1 MLIFQAGF
9 NRNSHAAEKPEV
21 AVLSEDLTARR
32 RDLQTR
38 DFDKSA
44 ILDQDLRKMKS
55 IVLAEKP
62 SVGRELALVLDCRKK
77 AKGYSEGDAYI
88 VTWAMGHLVELADP
102 QSYDEKY
109 RTWSLHY
116 LPMLP
121 ERMKH
126 RIISQTSHQFRTIQS
141 LFRRK
146 DVNNLIIATD
156 AGREGELVARW
167 IMRLGGWKGPYQR
180 LWISSQTEAAIREG
194 FRTLKPGRDYDN
206 LFRAAECRS
215 EADWIIG
222 LNISRALSCKYDAR
236 LSAGRVQTPTL
247 ALIVGR
253 EKEINNFTP
262 ESYWQVHADFG
273 SYTGLWRSS
282 GGVTLGGPHRIKE
295 EKRAREIAEK
305 VQGSDGRIVKVEAKD
320 KTEPPPLAYD
330 LTALQR
336 EANSR
341 LGFSAQK
348 TLSTLQ
354 GLYERHKLVT
364 YPRTDSRYITR
375 DIVPTLKDRLQA
387 VVSSRYGGTVRQLL
401 AGEIKPGSRFVNDA
415 KVTDHHALLPTEQ
428 RAEPHK
434 LNSDERALWE
444 MIVARFLAV
453 LSPPYR
459 YRSITLITEAEG
471 EQFLSRGIQVVDPG
485 WKAIEESVSD
495 KDEEEDEEEVPQQ
508 ELSSHRQGEVVHV
521 VGAEVRQGFTN
532 PPPRYTEATLLD
544 AMEHAGRFIEDKE
557 LRASIARG
565 GIGTPATRAEIIE
578 KLLSHYYIERRGRT
592 LFPTPRGLEL
602 LELVPDDLRSP
613 ELTAR
618 WEQRLSRIADGQERA
633 GDFNRDIRRNATELV
648 EMVKTSTDTYKPRSL
663 SNNPCPVCG
672 KMMMPVLDKKGRKML
687 VCQSLSC
694 GYEQSEVQGDYL
706 SGRPSKKQKAMNR
719 RMIQQF
725 SDKSKETTTFADLIK
740 AAQERQ
746 EKKE

>member
-1 MLIFQAGF
+1 
-9 NRNSHAAEKPEV
+9 
-21 AVLSEDLTARR
+21 
-32 RDLQTR
+32 
-38 DFDKSA
+38 
-44 ILDQDLRKMKS
+44 MKS

-62 SVGRELALVLDCRKK
+62 SVGRELAQVLGCGKK
-77 AKGYSEGDAYI
+77 AKGYAEGDAYI

-102 QSYDEKY
+102 QTYDERYK
-109 RTWSLHY
+109 RWSLHY

-126 RIISQTSHQFRTIQS
+126 RVIPRTSHQFRIIQS
-141 LFRRK
+141 LFRRG

-180 LWISSQTEAAIREG
+180 LWISSQTESAIRDG
-194 FRTLKPGRDYDN
+194 FRTLKDGKSYDN

-222 LNISRALSCKYDAR
+222 LNISRALSCKFDAR

-247 ALIVGR
+247 ALIVAR
-253 EKEINNFTP
+253 EGEIDNFKP

-273 SYTGLWRSS
+273 SYTGLWRSPK
-282 GGVTLGGPHRIKE
+282 GVTRLKE
-295 EKRAREIAEK
+295 ENRAREIADRVRGKE
-305 VQGSDGRIVKVEAKD
+305 GRILKVEAKD
-320 KTEPPPLAYD
+320 KSEPPPLAYD

-364 YPRTDSRYITR
+364 YPRTDSRYISR
-375 DIVPTLKDRLQA
+375 DIVPTLRDRLEA
-387 VVSSRYGGTVRQLL
+387 VRTSRYRQTVEQLL
-401 AGEIKPGSRFVNDA
+401 AGELKTGSRFVNDA
-415 KVTDHHALLPTEQ
+415 KVSDHHAILPTEQ
-428 RAEPHK
+428 RADPRRLGAE
-434 LNSDERALWE
+434 ERALWE

-459 YRSITLITEAEG
+459 YKSITLVTEVEG
-471 EQFLSRGIQVVDPG
+471 EQFHSRGIQVIDPG
-485 WKAIEESVSD
+485 WKRIEQNVSD
-495 KDEEEDEEEVPQQ
+495 RKDEEEDEAPEQ
-508 ELSSHRQGEVVHV
+508 ELSAHRQGEAVQVA
-521 VGAEVRQGFTN
+521 GTEVKRGFTK

-544 AMEHAGRFIEDKE
+544 AMEHAGRFIDDKE
-557 LRASIARG
+557 LRASIAQG

-602 LELVPDDLRSP
+602 LDLIPGDLRSP

-618 WEQRLSRIADGQERA
+618 WEQRLARIARGEEKA
-633 GDFNRDIRRNATELV
+633 AEFNRDIRKNATELV
-648 EMVKTSTDTYKPRSL
+648 ELVKNSTATYQPRNV
-663 SNNPCPVCG
+663 SNEPCPVCG
-672 KMMMPVLDKKGRKML
+672 RMMMPVAGKKGRKML

-694 GYEQSEVQGDYL
+694 GYEQTEGRGDTVAR
-706 SGRPSKKQKAMNR
+706 RPSGKQKALNR
-719 RMIQQF
+719 RLIQQF
-725 SDKSKETTTFADLIK
+725 SDKPKETSTFADLIR
-740 AAQERQ
+740 AAQERKDHKQ
-746 EKKE
+746 

>member
-1 MLIFQAGF
+1 
-9 NRNSHAAEKPEV
+9 
-21 AVLSEDLTARR
+21 
-32 RDLQTR
+32 
-38 DFDKSA
+38 
-44 ILDQDLRKMKS
+44 MKS

-62 SVGRELALVLDCRKK
+62 SVGRDLAQVLGCRKK

-121 ERMKH
+121 EPMKH
-126 RIISQTSHQFRTIQS
+126 RVIRQTSHQFRTIQS

-156 AGREGELVARW
+156 AGREGELVARL

-180 LWISSQTEAAIREG
+180 LWISSQTEVAIREG
-194 FRTLKPGRDYDN
+194 FRTLKPGKDLDN

-222 LNISRALSCKYDAR
+222 LNISRALSCKFDAR

-273 SYTGLWRSS
+273 SYAGLWRSS
-282 GGVTLGGPHRIKE
+282 GGVTRIKE

-305 VQGSDGRIVKVEAKD
+305 VQGSEGRIVKVETKD

-387 VVSSRYGGTVRQLL
+387 VLSSRYRKPVQQLL

-428 RAEPHK
+428 RAEPQR
-434 LNSDERALWE
+434 LESDERALWE

-453 LSPPYR
+453 LFPPYR
-459 YRSITLITEAEG
+459 FKSITLITEAEG

-495 KDEEEDEEEVPQQ
+495 KEEEEDETPQQ
-508 ELSSHRQGEVVHV
+508 ELSSHRQGEVVRV
-521 VGAEVRQGFTN
+521 AGTEVKQGFTK

-557 LRASIARG
+557 LRASIAQG

-592 LFPTPRGLEL
+592 LFPTPRGMEL
-602 LELVPDDLRSP
+602 LELVPGDLRSP

-618 WEQRLSRIADGQERA
+618 WERRLSRITEGKEKPA
-633 GDFNRDIRRNATELV
+633 DFNRDIRRNATELV
-648 EMVKTSTDTYKPRSL
+648 EMVKTSTASFKPRNL
-663 SNNPCPVCG
+663 SNSPCPVCG
-672 KMMMPVLDKKGRKML
+672 KMMMSVLDKKGRKML

-694 GYEQSEVQGDYL
+694 GYEQSESQGDSL
-706 SGRPSKKQKAMNR
+706 SRRPSKKQKVMNR
-719 RMIQQF
+719 RLIQQF
-725 SDKSKETTTFADLIK
+725 SDKSKETATFADLIR

-746 EKKE
+746 EKKQ

>member
-1 MLIFQAGF
+1 
-9 NRNSHAAEKPEV
+9 
-21 AVLSEDLTARR
+21 
-32 RDLQTR
+32 
-38 DFDKSA
+38 
-44 ILDQDLRKMKS
+44 MKS

-62 SVGRELALVLDCRKK
+62 SVGRELAQVLGCSKK
-77 AKGYSEGDAYI
+77 SKGYAEGDSHI

-102 QSYDEKY
+102 QVYDERYK
-109 RTWSLHY
+109 RWSLDY

-126 RIISQTSHQFRTIQS
+126 RVIPRTSHQFRTIQS

-167 IMRLGGWKGPYQR
+167 IMRLGGWKGSYQR
-180 LWISSQTEAAIREG
+180 LWISSQTESAISEG
-194 FRTLKPGRDYDN
+194 FRTLKDGRNYDN
-206 LFRAAECRS
+206 LFQAAECRS

-247 ALIVGR
+247 ALIVAR
-253 EKEINNFTP
+253 EEEINNFEP

-282 GGVTLGGPHRIKE
+282 AGVTRLKE
-295 EKRAREIAEK
+295 EKRAREIADK
-305 VQGSDGRIVKVEAKD
+305 VQGKQGRIVKVEAKD
-320 KTEPPPLAYD
+320 KSEPPPLAYD

-364 YPRTDSRYITR
+364 YPRTDSRYISR
-375 DIVPTLKDRLQA
+375 DIVPTLKDRLQG
-387 VVSSRYGGTVRQLL
+387 VLSSRFGEAVRQLL
-401 AGEIKPGSRFVNDA
+401 AGEIKTGSRFVNDA
-415 KVTDHHALLPTEQ
+415 KVSDHHALLPTEQ
-428 RAEPHK
+428 RADPRS
-434 LNSDERALWE
+434 LAADERTLWE

-459 YRSITLITEAEG
+459 YKSITLITEAEG
-471 EQFLSRGIQVVDPG
+471 EQFLSRGIQVIDPG
-485 WKAIEESVSD
+485 WRRIEQSVSD
-495 KDEEEDEEEVPQQ
+495 RGEEGEDEAPEQ
-508 ELSSHRQGEVVHV
+508 ELSSHHQGDTVQVA
-521 VGAEVRQGFTN
+521 GAEVKQGFTK

-592 LFPTPRGLEL
+592 LFPTPRGMEL
-602 LELVPDDLRSP
+602 LELVPGDLRSP

-618 WEQRLSRIADGQERA
+618 WEQRLARIARGEERA
-633 GDFNRDIRRNATELV
+633 AEFNRDIRRNATDLV
-648 EMVKTSTDTYKPRSL
+648 ETVKRSTATYQPRSV
-663 SNNPCPVCG
+663 SNEPCPVCG
-672 KMMMPVLDKKGRKML
+672 KMMMPVADKKGRKIL

-694 GYEQSEVQGDYL
+694 GYEQSAGEGDLL
-706 SGRPSKKQKAMNR
+706 SRRPSKKQKALDR
-719 RMIQQF
+719 RLIQQF

-740 AAQERQ
+740 AAQDR
-746 EKKE
+746 KEHKQ

>member
-1 MLIFQAGF
+1 
-9 NRNSHAAEKPEV
+9 
-21 AVLSEDLTARR
+21 
-32 RDLQTR
+32 
-38 DFDKSA
+38 
-44 ILDQDLRKMKS
+44 
-55 IVLAEKP
+55 
-62 SVGRELALVLDCRKK
+62 
-77 AKGYSEGDAYI
+77 
-88 VTWAMGHLVELADP
+88 VELADP
-102 QSYDEKY
+102 QVYDERYK
-109 RTWSLHY
+109 RWSLHY

-126 RIISQTSHQFRTIQS
+126 RVIPQTSGQFRTIQS

-180 LWISSQTEAAIREG
+180 LWISSQTETAIREG
-194 FRTLKPGRDYDN
+194 FRTLKDGKSYDN
-206 LFRAAECRS
+206 LFHAAECRS

-247 ALIVGR
+247 ALIVAR
-253 EKEINNFTP
+253 EGEINNFKP

-282 GGVTLGGPHRIKE
+282 GGVTRIKE
-295 EKRAREIAEK
+295 EKRALEIAAK
-305 VQGSDGRIVKVEAKD
+305 VQGKEGRIVKVEAKD
-320 KTEPPPLAYD
+320 KNEPPPLAFD

-364 YPRTDSRYITR
+364 YPRTDSRYISR

-387 VVSSRYGGTVRQLL
+387 VLSSRYRAAVQQLL
-401 AGEIKPGSRFVNDA
+401 DGEIKPGSRFVNDA
-415 KVTDHHALLPTEQ
+415 KVSDHHALLPTEQ
-428 RAEPHK
+428 PADPRK
-434 LNSDERALWE
+434 LGADERALWE

-453 LSPPYR
+453 LFPPYR
-459 YRSITLITEAEG
+459 YKSITLITEVEG
-471 EQFLSRGIQVVDPG
+471 EQFLARGVQVIDPG
-485 WKAIEESVSD
+485 WRRIEQSVSD
-495 KDEEEDEEEVPQQ
+495 QMEEEEDEAPEQ
-508 ELSSHRQGEVVHV
+508 ELSSHRHGDIVKVAGTEVK
-521 VGAEVRQGFTN
+521 QGFTK

-544 AMEHAGRFIEDKE
+544 AMEHAGRFIDDKE

-592 LFPTPRGLEL
+592 LFPTPRGMEL
-602 LELVPDDLRSP
+602 LELVPGDLRSP

-618 WEQRLSRIADGQERA
+618 WEQRLARIAQGEERA
-633 GDFNRDIRRNATELV
+633 AEFDRDIRRNATELV
-648 EMVKTSTDTYKPRSL
+648 ELVKSSTATYQPRIV
-663 SNNPCPVCG
+663 SNEPCPVCG
-672 KMMMPVLDKKGRKML
+672 KMMMPVADKKGRKIL

-694 GYEQSEVQGDYL
+694 GYEQSAAEGDSL
-706 SGRPSKKQKAMNR
+706 SRRPSKKQKALDR
-719 RMIQQF
+719 RLIQQF
-725 SDKSKETTTFADLIK
+725 SDKSKETATFADLIK
-740 AAQERQ
+740 AAQDR
-746 EKKE
+746 KKHQQ

>member
-1 MLIFQAGF
+1 
-9 NRNSHAAEKPEV
+9 
-21 AVLSEDLTARR
+21 
-32 RDLQTR
+32 
-38 DFDKSA
+38 
-44 ILDQDLRKMKS
+44 MKS

-62 SVGRELALVLDCRKK
+62 SVGRELAQVLGCRNK

-102 QSYDEKY
+102 QVYDERYK
-109 RTWSLHY
+109 RWSLHY

-126 RIISQTSHQFRTIQS
+126 RIIPRTSHQFRTIQS

-180 LWISSQTEAAIREG
+180 LWISSQTESAIREG
-194 FRTLKPGRDYDN
+194 FRTLKDGKSYDN

-215 EADWIIG
+215 VADWIVG

-247 ALIVGR
+247 ALIVAR
-253 EKEINNFTP
+253 EAEINNFKP
-262 ESYWQVHADFG
+262 DSYWQVHADFG
-273 SYTGLWRSS
+273 SYSGLWRSS
-282 GGVTLGGPHRIKE
+282 GGVTRLKE
-295 EKRAREIAEK
+295 EKRAREIADK
-305 VQGSDGRIVKVEAKD
+305 VQGKQGRIVKVEAKD
-320 KTEPPPLAYD
+320 KSEPPPLAYD

-354 GLYERHKLVT
+354 GLYERHKLAT
-364 YPRTDSRYITR
+364 YPRTDSRYISR

-387 VVSSRYGGTVRQLL
+387 VLSSRYRTTVQQLL
-401 AGEIKPGSRFVNDA
+401 AGEIKVGSRFVNDA
-415 KVTDHHALLPTEQ
+415 KVSDHHALLPTEQ
-428 RAEPHK
+428 RADPQR
-434 LNSDERALWE
+434 LGADERALWE

-459 YRSITLITEAEG
+459 YKSITLTTEVEG
-471 EQFLSRGIQVVDPG
+471 EQFLSRGIQVIDSG
-485 WKAIEESVSD
+485 WKAIEQSLSD
-495 KDEEEDEEEVPQQ
+495 RKEEEEDEAPHQ
-508 ELSSHRQGEVVHV
+508 ELSSHRQGDTVQVA
-521 VGAEVRQGFTN
+521 GAEVKQGFTK

-544 AMEHAGRFIEDKE
+544 AMEHAGRFIDDKE
-557 LRASIARG
+557 LRASIAQG

-592 LFPTPRGLEL
+592 LLPTPRGLEL
-602 LELVPDDLRSP
+602 LDLIPGDLRSP

-618 WEQRLSRIADGQERA
+618 WEQRLARIAKGEERA
-633 GDFNRDIRRNATELV
+633 AEFDRDIRRNATELV
-648 EMVKTSTDTYKPRSL
+648 ETVKSSTATYQPRSV
-663 SNNPCPVCG
+663 SNEPCPVCG

-694 GYEQSEVQGDYL
+694 GYEQSAGERDSL
-706 SGRPSKKQKAMNR
+706 SRRPSRKQKALDR
-719 RMIQQF
+719 RLIQQF
-725 SDKSKETTTFADLIK
+725 SDKTKETATFADLIK
-740 AAQERQ
+740 AAKER
-746 EKKE
+746 KEHKQ

>member
-1 MLIFQAGF
+1 
-9 NRNSHAAEKPEV
+9 
-21 AVLSEDLTARR
+21 
-32 RDLQTR
+32 
-38 DFDKSA
+38 
-44 ILDQDLRKMKS
+44 MKS

-62 SVGRELALVLDCRKK
+62 SVGRELARVLDCRKK
-77 AKGYSEGDAYI
+77 TKGYSEGDAYV

-102 QSYDEKY
+102 QVYDERYK
-109 RTWSLHY
+109 RWSLHY

-126 RIISQTSHQFRTIQS
+126 RVIPRTSHQFRTIQS
-141 LFRRK
+141 LFRRG

-180 LWISSQTEAAIREG
+180 LWISSQTESAIREG
-194 FRTLKPGRDYDN
+194 FRTLKDGRNYDN

-247 ALIVGR
+247 ALIVAR
-253 EKEINNFTP
+253 EEEINNFKP
-262 ESYWQVHADFG
+262 ESYWQVNADFG

-282 GGVTLGGPHRIKE
+282 KGVTRLKE

-305 VQGSDGRIVKVEAKD
+305 VEGKQGRIVKVEARD
-320 KTEPPPLAYD
+320 KSEPPPLAYD

-364 YPRTDSRYITR
+364 YPRTDSRYISK

-387 VVSSRYGGTVRQLL
+387 VLSSRYRTAVQQLL

-415 KVTDHHALLPTEQ
+415 RVSDHHALLPTEQ
-428 RAEPHK
+428 RADPQR
-434 LNSDERALWE
+434 LGADERALWE

-459 YRSITLITEAEG
+459 YQSITLITEVEG
-471 EQFLSRGIQVVDPG
+471 EQFLSRGIQVIDAG
-485 WKAIEESVSD
+485 WRRIEQSVSD
-495 KDEEEDEEEVPQQ
+495 KEEEEDEVPQA
-508 ELSSHRQGEVVHV
+508 ELSSHRQGDTVQVAGTEVK
-521 VGAEVRQGFTN
+521 QGFTK

-544 AMEHAGRFIEDKE
+544 AMEHAGRFIDDKE
-557 LRASIARG
+557 LRASIAQG

-602 LELVPDDLRSP
+602 LELVPGDLRSP

-618 WEQRLSRIADGQERA
+618 WEQRLARIARGEEKA
-633 GDFNRDIRRNATELV
+633 GEFNRDIRKNATELV
-648 EMVKTSTDTYKPRSL
+648 ELVKSSTATYQPRNV
-663 SNNPCPVCG
+663 SNEPCPVCG
-672 KMMMPVLDKKGRKML
+672 KMMMPVLDKKGRKIL

-694 GYEQSEVQGDYL
+694 GYEQTEGQGDSL
-706 SGRPSKKQKAMNR
+706 SRRPSKKQKALNR
-719 RMIQQF
+719 RLIQQF

-740 AAQERQ
+740 AAQDR
-746 EKKE
+746 KEHKQ

>member
-1 MLIFQAGF
+1 
-9 NRNSHAAEKPEV
+9 
-21 AVLSEDLTARR
+21 
-32 RDLQTR
+32 
-38 DFDKSA
+38 
-44 ILDQDLRKMKS
+44 MKS

-62 SVGRELALVLDCRKK
+62 SVGRELAQVLGCRNK

-102 QSYDEKY
+102 QVYDERYK
-109 RTWSLHY
+109 RWSLHY

-126 RIISQTSHQFRTIQS
+126 RIIPRTSHQFRTIQS

-180 LWISSQTEAAIREG
+180 LWISSQTESAIREG
-194 FRTLKPGRDYDN
+194 FRTLKDGKSYDN

-215 EADWIIG
+215 VADWIVG

-247 ALIVGR
+247 ALIVAR
-253 EKEINNFTP
+253 EAEINNFKP
-262 ESYWQVHADFG
+262 DSYWQVHADFG
-273 SYTGLWRSS
+273 SYSGLWRSS
-282 GGVTLGGPHRIKE
+282 GGVTRLKE
-295 EKRAREIAEK
+295 EKRAREIADK
-305 VQGSDGRIVKVEAKD
+305 VQGKQGRIVKVEAKD
-320 KTEPPPLAYD
+320 KSEPPPLAYD

-354 GLYERHKLVT
+354 GLYERHKLAT
-364 YPRTDSRYITR
+364 YPRTDSRYISR

-387 VVSSRYGGTVRQLL
+387 VLSSRYRTTVQQLL
-401 AGEIKPGSRFVNDA
+401 AGEIKVGSRFVNDA
-415 KVTDHHALLPTEQ
+415 KVSDHHALLPTEQ
-428 RAEPHK
+428 RADPQR
-434 LNSDERALWE
+434 LGADERALWE

-459 YRSITLITEAEG
+459 YKSITLTTEVEG
-471 EQFLSRGIQVVDPG
+471 EQFLSRGIQVIDSG
-485 WKAIEESVSD
+485 WKAIEQSLSD
-495 KDEEEDEEEVPQQ
+495 RKEEEEDEAPHQ
-508 ELSSHRQGEVVHV
+508 ELSSHRQGDTVQVA
-521 VGAEVRQGFTN
+521 GAEVKQGFTK

-544 AMEHAGRFIEDKE
+544 AMEHAGRFIDDKE
-557 LRASIARG
+557 LRASIAQG

-592 LFPTPRGLEL
+592 LLPTPRGLEL
-602 LELVPDDLRSP
+602 LDLIPGDLRSP

-618 WEQRLSRIADGQERA
+618 WEQRLARIAKGEERA
-633 GDFNRDIRRNATELV
+633 AEFDRDIRRNATELV
-648 EMVKTSTDTYKPRSL
+648 ETVKNSTATYQPRSV
-663 SNNPCPVCG
+663 SNEPCPVCG

-687 VCQSLSC
+687 ICQSLSC
-694 GYEQSEVQGDYL
+694 GYEQSAGEGDSL
-706 SGRPSKKQKAMNR
+706 SRRPSRKQKALDR
-719 RMIQQF
+719 RLIQQF
-725 SDKSKETTTFADLIK
+725 SDKSKETATFADLIK
-740 AAQERQ
+740 AAKER
-746 EKKE
+746 KEHKQ

>member
-1 MLIFQAGF
+1 
-9 NRNSHAAEKPEV
+9 
-21 AVLSEDLTARR
+21 
-32 RDLQTR
+32 
-38 DFDKSA
+38 
-44 ILDQDLRKMKS
+44 MKS

-62 SVGRELALVLDCRKK
+62 SVGRDLAQVLDCRKK
-77 AKGYSEGDAYI
+77 TKGYSEGAAHI

-102 QSYDEKY
+102 QAYDERY
-109 RTWSLHY
+109 RRWSLDY

-126 RIISQTSHQFRTIQS
+126 RVIPRTAHQFRTITS

-146 DVNNLIIATD
+146 DVDNLIIATD

-167 IMRLGGWKGPYQR
+167 IMRLGGWKGSYQR
-180 LWISSQTEAAIREG
+180 LWISSQTESAIREG
-194 FRTLKPGRDYDN
+194 FRTLKPGKDFDN

-247 ALIVGR
+247 ALIVSR
-253 EKEINNFTP
+253 EEEINNFAP

-282 GGVTLGGPHRIKE
+282 SGVTRIKE
-295 EKRAREIAEK
+295 QTRAREIARK
-305 VQGSDGRIVKVEAKD
+305 VEGKEGRIARMDAKD
-320 KTEPPPLAYD
+320 KSEPPPLAYD

-364 YPRTDSRYITR
+364 YPRTDSRYVSR
-375 DIVPTLKDRLQA
+375 DIVATLRDRLQA
-387 VVSSRYGGTVRQLL
+387 VLSSRYRSTVQQLL
-401 AGEIKPGSRFVNDA
+401 STEIKPGSRFVNDR
-415 KVTDHHALLPTEQ
+415 KVSDHHAILPTEQ
-428 RAEPHK
+428 RADPGR
-434 LNSDERALWE
+434 LGGDERALWE

-453 LSPPYR
+453 LSPHYR
-459 YRSITLITEAEG
+459 YKSITLITEVEG
-471 EQFLSRGIQVVDPG
+471 EQFLSRGVQVIDPG
-485 WKAIEESVSD
+485 WKSIEESVSD
-495 KDEEEDEEEVPQQ
+495 RKEEEAEEAGPQQ
-508 ELSSHRQGEVVHV
+508 ELSSHSQGEVVRV
-521 VGAEVRQGFTN
+521 VGTEVKQGFTK
-532 PPPRYTEATLLD
+532 PPPRYTEATLLE

-557 LRASIARG
+557 LRASIAQE

-602 LELVPDDLRSP
+602 LELVPGDLRSP

-618 WEQRLSRIADGQERA
+618 WEKRLSRIAGGEEKA
-633 GDFNRDIRRNATELV
+633 AEFNRDIRRRATELV
-648 EMVKTSTDTYKPRSL
+648 EMVKASTAIYNPRNV
-663 SNNPCPVCG
+663 SNVPCPVCG
-672 KMMMPVLDKKGRKML
+672 RTMMPVLDKKGRKML

-694 GYEQSEVQGDYL
+694 GYEQTEGQGDSL
-706 SGRPSKKQKAMNR
+706 SRRPSKKQKALDR
-719 RMIQQF
+719 RLIREY
-725 SDKSKETTTFADLIK
+725 SDSSKDTTTFADLIK
-740 AAQERQ
+740 ASKQRQ
-746 EKKE
+746 KKNQ

>member
-1 MLIFQAGF
+1 MSILA
-9 NRNSHAAEKPEV
+9 H
-21 AVLSEDLTARR
+21 DRR
-32 RDLQTR
+32 Q
-38 DFDKSA
+38 
-44 ILDQDLRKMKS
+44 MKS

-62 SVGRELALVLDCRKK
+62 SVGRELARALGCRSK
-77 AKGYSEGDAYI
+77 AKGYAEGQSHI

-102 QSYDEKY
+102 QSYDERYK
-109 RTWSLHY
+109 TWSLEY

-126 RIISQTSHQFRTIQS
+126 HVIRSTSQQFRTIQA

-146 DVNNLIIATD
+146 DVDNLIIATD

-194 FRTLKPGRDYDN
+194 FRTLKPGKQYDN
-206 LFRAAECRS
+206 LFRAAESRS

-222 LNISRALSCKYDAR
+222 LNLSRALSCKHDAR

-247 ALIVGR
+247 ALIVER
-253 EKEINNFTP
+253 ERQIENFTP
-262 ESYWQVHADFG
+262 DSYWQVHADFG
-273 SYTGLWRSS
+273 SYTGLWRSP
-282 GGVTLGGPHRIKE
+282 GGVTRIKE

-305 VQGSDGRIVKVEAKD
+305 VKGSEGRISNVEAKE
-320 KTEPPPLAYD
+320 KSEPPPLAYD

-348 TLSTLQ
+348 TLSVLQ

-375 DIVPTLKDRLQA
+375 DIVPTLSDRLKA
-387 VVSSRYGGTVRQLL
+387 VLPSRFRSTVQRLL
-401 AGEIKPGSRFVNDA
+401 AAEIKPGKRLVNDA

-428 RAEPHK
+428 RAEPQR
-434 LNSDERALWE
+434 LAADERALWE

-459 YRSITLITEAEG
+459 YKSITLITEVEG
-471 EQFLSRGIQVVDPG
+471 ERFVSRGIQVIDPG
-485 WKAIEESVSD
+485 WKSIEQGESEHG
-495 KDEEEDEEEVPQQ
+495 DEEEDDAPRQ
-508 ELSSHRQGEVVHV
+508 ELSSHKSGDTVLA
-521 VGAEVRQGFTN
+521 GKAEVKQGFTK

-557 LRASIARG
+557 LRASIAHG

-578 KLLSHYYIERRGRT
+578 KLIAHYYIERRGRT
-592 LFPTPRGLEL
+592 LLPTPRGLEL
-602 LELVPDDLRSP
+602 LELVPGDLRSP

-618 WEQRLSRIADGQERA
+618 WEQRLSRISAGEERA
-633 GDFNRDIRRNATELV
+633 DDFNRDIRKRATELV
-648 EMVKTSTDTYKPRSL
+648 RMVKSSTATYRPRNL
-663 SNNPCPVCG
+663 SNEPCPVCG
-672 KMMMPVLDKKGRKML
+672 RMMMPVTDKKGRKKL

-694 GYEQSEVQGDYL
+694 GYEQQEERGGSL
-706 SGRPSKKQKAMNR
+706 SRRPSGKQKAMNR
-719 RMIQQF
+719 RLIREY
-725 SDKSKETTTFADLIK
+725 SDRTKDTATFADLIR
-740 AAQERQ
+740 AAQER
-746 EKKE
+746 KDK

>member
-1 MLIFQAGF
+1 
-9 NRNSHAAEKPEV
+9 
-21 AVLSEDLTARR
+21 
-32 RDLQTR
+32 
-38 DFDKSA
+38 
-44 ILDQDLRKMKS
+44 MKS

-62 SVGRELALVLDCRKK
+62 SVGRDLAQVLGCRKK
-77 AKGYSEGDAYI
+77 AKGYLEGDAYI

-121 ERMKH
+121 EPMKH
-126 RIISQTSHQFRTIQS
+126 RVIRQTSDQFRTIQS

-156 AGREGELVARW
+156 AGREGELVARL

-180 LWISSQTEAAIREG
+180 LWISSQTEVAIREG
-194 FRTLKPGRDYDN
+194 FRTLKPGKDLDN

-222 LNISRALSCKYDAR
+222 LNISRALSCKFDAR

-273 SYTGLWRSS
+273 SYAGLWRSS
-282 GGVTLGGPHRIKE
+282 GGVTRIKE

-305 VQGSDGRIVKVEAKD
+305 VQGSEGRIVKVETKD

-387 VVSSRYGGTVRQLL
+387 VLSSRYRKPVQQLL

-428 RAEPHK
+428 RAEPQR
-434 LNSDERALWE
+434 LESDERALWE

-453 LSPPYR
+453 LFPPYR
-459 YRSITLITEAEG
+459 FKSITLITEAEG

-495 KDEEEDEEEVPQQ
+495 KEEEEDETPQQ
-508 ELSSHRQGEVVHV
+508 ELSSHRQGEVVRV
-521 VGAEVRQGFTN
+521 AGTEVKQGFTK

-557 LRASIARG
+557 LRASIAQG

-592 LFPTPRGLEL
+592 LFPTPRGMEL
-602 LELVPDDLRSP
+602 LELVPGDLRSP

-618 WEQRLSRIADGQERA
+618 WERRLSRITEGKEKPA
-633 GDFNRDIRRNATELV
+633 DFNRDIRRNATELV
-648 EMVKTSTDTYKPRSL
+648 EMVKTSTASFKPRNL
-663 SNNPCPVCG
+663 SNSPCPVCG

-694 GYEQSEVQGDYL
+694 GYEQSESQGDSL
-706 SGRPSKKQKAMNR
+706 SRRPSKKQKVMNR
-719 RMIQQF
+719 RLIQQF
-725 SDKSKETTTFADLIK
+725 SDKSKETATFADLIR

-746 EKKE
+746 EKKQ

>member
-1 MLIFQAGF
+1 
-9 NRNSHAAEKPEV
+9 
-21 AVLSEDLTARR
+21 
-32 RDLQTR
+32 
-38 DFDKSA
+38 
-44 ILDQDLRKMKS
+44 MKS

-62 SVGRELALVLDCRKK
+62 SVGRELAQVLGCRSK

-102 QSYDEKY
+102 QVYDERYK
-109 RTWSLHY
+109 RWSLHY

-126 RIISQTSHQFRTIQS
+126 RVIPRTSHQFRTIQS
-141 LFRRK
+141 LFRRG

-167 IMRLGGWKGPYQR
+167 IMRLGGWKGSYQR
-180 LWISSQTEAAIREG
+180 LWISSQTESAIREG
-194 FRTLKPGRDYDN
+194 FRTLKDGRSYDN

-247 ALIVGR
+247 ALIVAR
-253 EKEINNFTP
+253 EGEINNFKP
-262 ESYWQVHADFG
+262 ESYWQVHGDFG

-282 GGVTLGGPHRIKE
+282 GGVTRLKE

-305 VQGSDGRIVKVEAKD
+305 VRGKQGRIVKIETKD
-320 KTEPPPLAYD
+320 KSEPPPLAYD

-364 YPRTDSRYITR
+364 YPRTDSRYISK

-387 VVSSRYGGTVRQLL
+387 VLSSRYRTTVQQLL

-415 KVTDHHALLPTEQ
+415 KVSDHHALLPTEQ
-428 RAEPHK
+428 RADPQR
-434 LNSDERALWE
+434 LAADERALWE

-459 YRSITLITEAEG
+459 YKSITLITEVEG
-471 EQFLSRGIQVVDPG
+471 EQFLSRGIQVIDPG
-485 WKAIEESVSD
+485 WKAIEQSVSD
-495 KDEEEDEEEVPQQ
+495 RSEEEEDEAPQQ
-508 ELSSHRQGEVVHV
+508 ELSSHRQGDTVQV
-521 VGAEVRQGFTN
+521 VGTEVKQGFTK

-544 AMEHAGRFIEDKE
+544 AMEHAGRFIDDKE
-557 LRASIARG
+557 LRASIAQG

-602 LELVPDDLRSP
+602 LELIPGDLRSP

-618 WEQRLSRIADGQERA
+618 WEQRLARIARGEEKA
-633 GDFNRDIRRNATELV
+633 AEFNRDIRRNATELV
-648 EMVKTSTDTYKPRSL
+648 ETVRSSTATYQPRSV
-663 SNNPCPVCG
+663 SNEPCPVCG
-672 KMMMPVLDKKGRKML
+672 KMMMPVADKKGRKIL

-694 GYEQSEVQGDYL
+694 GYEQTEGQGDSL
-706 SGRPSKKQKAMNR
+706 SRRPSKKQKALNR
-719 RMIQQF
+719 RLIQQF
-725 SDKSKETTTFADLIK
+725 SDKSKETSTFADLIK
-740 AAQERQ
+740 AAQER
-746 EKKE
+746 KEHKQ

>member
-1 MLIFQAGF
+1 
-9 NRNSHAAEKPEV
+9 
-21 AVLSEDLTARR
+21 
-32 RDLQTR
+32 
-38 DFDKSA
+38 
-44 ILDQDLRKMKS
+44 MKS

-62 SVGRELALVLDCRKK
+62 SVGRDLAQVLGCRKK
-77 AKGYSEGDAYI
+77 AKGYSEGDAHI

-126 RIISQTSHQFRTIQS
+126 RVIRQTSHQFRTIQS

-167 IMRLGGWKGPYQR
+167 IMRLCGWKGSYQR

-194 FRTLKPGRDYDN
+194 FRTLKPGKDFDN
-206 LFRAAECRS
+206 LFQAAECRS

-253 EKEINNFTP
+253 EEEINNFTP

-273 SYTGLWRSS
+273 SYTGLWRSP
-282 GGVTLGGPHRIKE
+282 GGVTRIKE

-305 VQGSDGRIVKVEAKD
+305 VQGSEGRIVKAEAKD
-320 KTEPPPLAYD
+320 KTESPPLAYD

-387 VVSSRYGGTVRQLL
+387 VLSSRYRSTVQQLL

-428 RAEPHK
+428 RAEAQR
-434 LNSDERALWE
+434 LNGDERALWE

-453 LSPPYR
+453 LFPPYR
-459 YRSITLITEAEG
+459 YKSITLITEVEE

-485 WKAIEESVSD
+485 WKAIEESLSD
-495 KDEEEDEEEVPQQ
+495 KEGEEEEAPQQ
-508 ELSSHRQGEVVHV
+508 ELSSHRQGEVVQV
-521 VGAEVRQGFTN
+521 AGTEVKQGFTK
-532 PPPRYTEATLLD
+532 PPPRYTESTLLD

-557 LRASIARG
+557 LRASIAQG
-565 GIGTPATRAEIIE
+565 GIGTPATRAAIIE

-592 LFPTPRGLEL
+592 LLPTPRGLEL
-602 LELVPDDLRSP
+602 LELVPGDLRSP

-618 WEQRLSRIADGQERA
+618 WEQRLSRITDGQERA
-633 GDFNRDIRRNATELV
+633 ADFNRDIRRNATELV
-648 EMVKTSTDTYKPRSL
+648 EMVKTSTASYKPRNL

-672 KMMMPVLDKKGRKML
+672 KMLMPVLDKKGRKML

-694 GYEQSEVQGDYL
+694 GYEQSEGQGDSL
-706 SGRPSKKQKAMNR
+706 SRRPSKKQKTMNQR
-719 RMIQQF
+719 LIRQF
-725 SDKSKETTTFADLIK
+725 SDKSKETATFADMIR
-740 AAQERQ
+740 AARERQ
-746 EKKE
+746 EKKQ

>member
-1 MLIFQAGF
+1 
-9 NRNSHAAEKPEV
+9 
-21 AVLSEDLTARR
+21 
-32 RDLQTR
+32 
-38 DFDKSA
+38 
-44 ILDQDLRKMKS
+44 MKS

-62 SVGRELALVLDCRKK
+62 SVGRELAQVLGCGKK
-77 AKGYSEGDAYI
+77 AKGYSEGEAYI

-102 QSYDEKY
+102 QVYDERYK
-109 RTWSLHY
+109 RWSLHY

-126 RIISQTSHQFRTIQS
+126 RVIPRTSHQFRTIQS

-180 LWISSQTEAAIREG
+180 LWISSQTETAIREG
-194 FRTLKPGRDYDN
+194 FRNLNDGRNYDN

-215 EADWIIG
+215 EADWIVG
-222 LNISRALSCKYDAR
+222 LNVSRALSCKYDAR

-247 ALIVGR
+247 ALIVAR
-253 EKEINNFTP
+253 EQEINNFKP
-262 ESYWQVHADFG
+262 EGYWQVYADFG

-282 GGVTLGGPHRIKE
+282 RGVSRIKE
-295 EKRAREIAEK
+295 EKRAREIAAK
-305 VQGSDGRIVKVEAKD
+305 VEGKQGRITKMEAKD
-320 KTEPPPLAYD
+320 KSEPPPLAYD

-364 YPRTDSRYITR
+364 YPRTDSRYISR
-375 DIVPTLKDRLQA
+375 DIVPTLKDRLKA
-387 VVSSRYGGTVRQLL
+387 VSGSRFAAAVQQLL
-401 AGEIKPGSRFVNDA
+401 GGELKPGSRFVNDT
-415 KVTDHHALLPTEQ
+415 KVSDHHALLPTEQ
-428 RAEPHK
+428 RADPGK
-434 LNSDERALWE
+434 LSAEERALWE

-459 YRSITLITEAEG
+459 YKSITLITEVEG
-471 EQFLSRGIQVVDPG
+471 EQFLSRGIQVIDPG
-485 WKAIEESVSD
+485 WRSIEQSLSD
-495 KDEEEDEEEVPQQ
+495 QKEEQEDEAPEQ
-508 ELSSHRQGEVVHV
+508 ELSAHRQGDLVRVAGTEVK
-521 VGAEVRQGFTN
+521 QGFTK

-544 AMEHAGRFIEDKE
+544 AMEHAGRFIDDKD
-557 LRASIARG
+557 LRASIAQG

-578 KLLSHYYIERRGRT
+578 KLLSNYYIERHGRS
-592 LFPTPRGLEL
+592 LHPTPRGLEL
-602 LELVPDDLRSP
+602 LELVPGDLRSP

-618 WEQRLSRIADGQERA
+618 WELRLSRIARGEERA
-633 GDFNRDIRRNATELV
+633 ADFNRDIRRNATELV
-648 EMVKTSTDTYKPRSL
+648 ETVKRSTDTYKPRGL
-663 SNNPCPVCG
+663 GNEPCPVCG
-672 KMMMPVLDKKGRKML
+672 KVMMPVLDKKGRKML

-694 GYEQSEVQGDYL
+694 GYEQTEGGGDAL
-706 SGRPSKKQKAMNR
+706 SRRPSRKQKAMNR
-719 RMIQQF
+719 RLIQEF
-725 SDKSKETTTFADLIK
+725 SDRSKDTATFADLIK
-740 AAQERQ
+740 ASEERK
-746 EKKE
+746 EKKP

>member
-1 MLIFQAGF
+1 
-9 NRNSHAAEKPEV
+9 
-21 AVLSEDLTARR
+21 
-32 RDLQTR
+32 
-38 DFDKSA
+38 
-44 ILDQDLRKMKS
+44 MKS

-62 SVGRELALVLDCRKK
+62 SVGRELAHVLGCGKK
-77 AKGYSEGDAYI
+77 TKGYSEGDAYI

-102 QSYDEKY
+102 QVYDERYK
-109 RTWSLHY
+109 RWSLHY

-126 RIISQTSHQFRTIQS
+126 RVIPRTSHQFRTIQS

-156 AGREGELVARW
+156 AGREGELVARL

-180 LWISSQTEAAIREG
+180 LWISSQTESAIREG
-194 FRTLKPGRDYDN
+194 FRTLKDGKSYDN

-247 ALIVGR
+247 ALIVAR
-253 EKEINNFTP
+253 EAEINNFKP
-262 ESYWQVHADFG
+262 DSYWQVHADFG

-282 GGVTLGGPHRIKE
+282 SGVTRIKE
-295 EKRAREIAEK
+295 EKRAREIADKVREK
-305 VQGSDGRIVKVEAKD
+305 QGRIVKVEAKD
-320 KTEPPPLAYD
+320 KSEPPPLAYD

-341 LGFSAQK
+341 LGFTAQK

-375 DIVPTLKDRLQA
+375 DIVPTLKDRLKG
-387 VVSSRYGGTVRQLL
+387 VLSSRFRTTVQQLL
-401 AGEIKPGSRFVNDA
+401 DGEIKAGSRLVNDA
-415 KVTDHHALLPTEQ
+415 KVSDHHALLPTEQ
-428 RAEPHK
+428 RADPQR
-434 LNSDERALWE
+434 LGADERALWE

-453 LSPPYR
+453 LSAPYR
-459 YRSITLITEAEG
+459 YKSITLITEVEG
-471 EQFLSRGIQVVDPG
+471 EQFLSRGIQVIDSG
-485 WKAIEESVSD
+485 WKAIEQSLSD
-495 KDEEEDEEEVPQQ
+495 RKEEEEDEVPHQ
-508 ELSSHRQGEVVHV
+508 ELSSHRQGDTVQVAGTQV
-521 VGAEVRQGFTN
+521 KQGFTK

-544 AMEHAGRFIEDKE
+544 AMEHAGRFIDDKQ
-557 LRASIARG
+557 LRASIAQG

-602 LELVPDDLRSP
+602 LELIPGDLRSP

-618 WEQRLSRIADGQERA
+618 WEQRLARIAKGEERA
-633 GDFNRDIRRNATELV
+633 GEFNRDIRRNATELV
-648 EMVKTSTDTYKPRSL
+648 ETVKHSTATYQPRNV
-663 SNNPCPVCG
+663 SNEPCPVCG

-694 GYEQSEVQGDYL
+694 GYEQSTGEGGSL
-706 SGRPSKKQKAMNR
+706 SRRPSKKQKALDR
-719 RMIQQF
+719 RLIQQF
-725 SDKSKETTTFADLIK
+725 SDKSKETATFADLIK
-740 AAQERQ
+740 AAQER
-746 EKKE
+746 KEQK